1 MRVLVLAPPMNPGGI
16 RRYTETLVRA
26 LVELMGVENVRVIE
40 IPDDSTSGRLSA
52 GAKWEFS
59 LRALREHLRWR
70 SELIICAHLALAP
83 VGLSLAALNRRPYW
97 VIAYGI
103 EAWRNLPFWKRQALR
118 RADRILA
125 ISSFTREHIISRQQ
139 VRPERILNLPCA
151 LDDRLLNASPDEDGL
166 TLTRQLEGRRI
177 ILTVARLAA
186 SERYKGHEV
195 VLRAL
200 PSVVAQV
207 PDLAYLVVG
216 DGDDRSRLENLTEE
230 LGLAD
235 HVLFTG
241 AVTDAQLAA
250 LYRAGHLFVLPAST
264 VVDGHEP
271 KGEGFG
277 IVYLEAMAFGM
288 PVIGPNYGA
297 PTEIIRNGEH
307 GLLVNPTDPADVSK
321 AMLRLLTAPEDAR
334 RMGSAARE
342 WVQREYSYA
351 SFRNHLQQIFV
362 SSVC

>member
-1 MRVLVLAPPMNPGGI
+1 MRVLVLAPPMTPGGI

-26 LVELMGVENVRVIE
+26 LVELMGVESVQVIE

-52 GAKWEFS
+52 GAKWQFA

-70 SELIICAHLALAP
+70 SDLIICAHLALAP
-83 VGLSLAALNRRPYW
+83 VGWLLAALNRRPYW

-125 ISSFTREHIISRQQ
+125 ISSFTREHIIRRQQ
-139 VRPERILNLPCA
+139 LRSERILNLPCA
-151 LDDRLLNASPDEDGL
+151 LDDRLLNISPDEEG
-166 TLTRQLEGRRI
+166 LTRQLEGRRI
-177 ILTVARLAA
+177 VLTVARLAA

-200 PSVVAQV
+200 PSVIAQV
-207 PDLAYLVVG
+207 PDLTYLVVG
-216 DGDDRSRLENLTEE
+216 DGDDRPRLENLTKES
-230 LGLAD
+230 GLAE

-250 LYRAGHLFVLPAST
+250 FYRAGHLFVLPAST
-264 VVDGHEP
+264 AVDGPEP

-297 PTEIIRNGEH
+297 PAEIIRNGEH
-307 GLLVNPTDPADVSK
+307 GLLVDPTDPADVSK

-334 RMGSAARE
+334 RMGAAAKE
-342 WVQREYSYA
+342 WVQREYCYA
-351 SFRNHLQQIFV
+351 SFRNHLQQIFA